1 MKVITLRNIPPDVGR
16 RIEERSVR
24 SGLSLNKTVISILEE
39 GLGLASAERP
49 RVRNNDFDEFFGI
62 WSEEQADEFNR
73 NLAEQRRIDPE
84 MWD

>member
-1 MKVITLRNIPPDVGR
+1 M
-16 RIEERSVR
+16 
-24 SGLSLNKTVISILEE
+24 
-39 GLGLASAERP
+39 
-49 RVRNNDFDEFFGI
+49 NNDFDEFCGI